1 MTDQSTSNCSIWPE
15 YPTRD
20 IRRVGN
26 KNVWRITSPRAG
38 GQYVITGLADKLL
51 EQEGLTE
58 IQKVRLT
65 TRLINHGRQ
74 TGWPLLIR
82 EREVEEARVAG
93 DFQVPDRAHRLMEL
107 FRHGVVGKEII
118 LFSQGGQGTPPTMEK
133 IGQMALAWS
142 ESTTAKDLMYL
153 CGDLAKKGWIEV
165 KSHPTDPRFGVVMS

>member
-1 MTDQSTSNCSIWPE
+1 M
-15 YPTRD
+15 
-20 IRRVGN
+20 
-26 KNVWRITSPRAG
+26 
-38 GQYVITGLADKLL
+38 ITGLADKLL

-74 TGWPLLIR
+74 TGRPLLIN
-82 EREVEEARVAG
+82 ERKVEEARVAG

-133 IGQMALAWS
+133 IGQMVLAWS
-142 ESTTAKDLMYL
+142 ESTTAKELMYL
-153 CGDLAKKGWIEV
+153 CGHLAKKGWIEV
-165 KSHPTDPRFGVVMS
+165 KSGPTDAHFGVVVTVEGNAAFEVRPHTESKAQSSP

>member
-1 MTDQSTSNCSIWPE
+1 M
-15 YPTRD
+15 
-20 IRRVGN
+20 
-26 KNVWRITSPRAG
+26 
-38 GQYVITGLADKLL
+38 ITGEAEWRLGD
-51 EQEGLTE
+51 LTE
-58 IQKVRLT
+58 CQKARLT
-65 TRLINHGRQ
+65 TRLIDHRRQ
-74 TGWPLLIR
+74 TGRPLLVGEKEID
-82 EREVEEARVAG
+82 EAQAAG
-93 DFQVPDRAHRLMEL
+93 GLQDFDRAHRLMEL